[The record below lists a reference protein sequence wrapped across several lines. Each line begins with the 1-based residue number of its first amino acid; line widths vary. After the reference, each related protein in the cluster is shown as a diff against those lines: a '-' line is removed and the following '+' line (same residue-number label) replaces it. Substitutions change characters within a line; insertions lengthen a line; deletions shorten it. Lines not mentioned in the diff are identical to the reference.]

1 MTKAEISKL
10 LEAVKNAPIENKSE
24 IHVSVNG
31 TEYSF
36 QNRDFPFVDNEAWR
50 QNLLKLIEKRCK
62 HKFVTALKADD
73 INKTCIQRQNQLLRE
88 QLWKRDKEIFLM
100 NGPGVCYWYFRDTND
115 VYVLCSDK
123 RTATEKS
130 VECGRKKSDIFKLYV
145 TSDQWILLLHAA
157 KSQRTKQKAQRN
169 KISYITSTPGTII

>member
-50 QNLLKLIEKRCK
+50 PNLLKMIEKRCK
-62 HKFVTALKADD
+62 HKFVTKLKADD
-73 INKTCIQRQNQLLRE
+73 INRTCIRKQKLLLRE
-88 QLWKRDKEIFLM
+88 QLWERDKEIFFT
-100 NGPGVCYWYFRDTND
+100 NGPGVCYWYFRDNND
-115 VYVLCSDK
+115 VYVLCNNR
-123 RTATEKS
+123 RTAVAKRK
-130 VECGRKKSDIFKLYV
+130 ECGMEKYGIFELYV
-145 TSDQWILLLHAA
+145 SYDKWKSLLFAA
-157 KSQRTKQKAQRN
+157 RTKKA
-169 KISYITSTPGTII
+169 

>member
-10 LEAVKNAPIENKSE
+10 LEDVKNAPIENKSE

-50 QNLLKLIEKRCK
+50 QNLLNLIEKRCK

-88 QLWKRDKEIFLM
+88 QLWKRDKEIFLL

-123 RTATEKS
+123 RTAAEKS
-130 VECGRKKSDIFKLYV
+130 VECGRKKYDIFKLYV
-145 TSDQWILLLHAA
+145 TSDQWVLLLRSA
-157 KSQRTKQKAQRN
+157 KKSVNKTESTKK
-169 KISYITSTPGTII
+169 

>member
-1 MTKAEISKL
+1 MTKAEISSL
-10 LEAVKNAPIENKSE
+10 LDAVKNAPIENKSE

-50 QNLLKLIEKRCK
+50 TNLLKLIEKRCK
-62 HKFVTALKADD
+62 HKFVTTLKADD
-73 INKTCIQRQNQLLRE
+73 LNRTCIKRQKLLLRE
-88 QLWKRDKEIFLM
+88 KLWERDKDIFLT

-123 RTATEKS
+123 RTAVAKRK
-130 VECGRKKSDIFKLYV
+130 ECGMEKYGIFELYV
-145 TSDQWILLLHAA
+145 SYDKWKSLLFAA
-157 KSQRTKQKAQRN
+157 RTKNA
-169 KISYITSTPGTII
+169 

>member
-1 MTKAEISKL
+1 MTKVEISKL

-24 IHVSVNG
+24 IHVSVNC

-50 QNLLKLIEKRCK
+50 QNLLNLIEKRCK
-62 HKFVTALKADD
+62 HKFVTTIKADD
-73 INKTCIQRQNQLLRE
+73 INRTCIQRKKLLLRE
-88 QLWKRDKEIFLM
+88 QLWERDKEIFLT

-123 RTATEKS
+123 RTAAEKS

-145 TSDQWILLLHAA
+145 TSDQWVLLLRAA
-157 KSQRTKQKAQRN
+157 K
-169 KISYITSTPGTII
+169 KIREQNRKHKEIKLVI